1 MVCKRRNWGE
11 INGWDFWFFTFHF
24 QLLDGQG
31 VRMFDQNTTIWKIL
45 TSTVFSVRG
54 KRYINCLEVYWSNK
68 KWDYPH
74 SFGVGRIYCNA
85 QIYSECDRILL
96 LVPYKDILFPYLVM
110 QFSLRNLFLNVEII
124 DNNNHLW
131 DWKAPTATL
140 EDISHT
146 FAFRYNR

>member
-1 MVCKRRNWGE
+1 MGGIFEFLHFVF
-11 INGWDFWFFTFHF
+11 IFWVLMGFACFI
-24 QLLDGQG
+24 
-31 VRMFDQNTTIWKIL
+31 QNTTIWKIL

-85 QIYSECDRILL
+85 QIYIECDRILL

-131 DWKAPTATL
+131 DWKAPAARL